1 MRHCTFIGRYFGS
14 ALPVYSDRFTS
25 SCSCSS
31 KFADLCPRKV
41 KFRKA
46 GNAKLDFQNFYGHQR
61 SRFSPSPQRANRPIP
76 KKYLLSYNK
85 SKRLLLRHLFQ
96 FARYT
101 SDCSQYMRQA
111 RTVSTHA
118 VSSADRHLRPDIDTV
133 FARSIATLSPYLL

>member
-14 ALPVYSDRFTS
+14 ALPVYCDRFTS

-46 GNAKLDFQNFYGHQR
+46 GSAKFDFQNFYGHQR
-61 SRFSPSPQRANRPIP
+61 SRIFPGPQRANRPIP
-76 KKYLLSYNK
+76 KKHLRSYNK
-85 SKRLLLRHLFQ
+85 SKRLLLQRLSQ
-96 FARYT
+96 FVRYT
-101 SDCSQYMRQA
+101 SDCSQYMQQA
-111 RTVSTHA
+111 RTVLTHA
-118 VSSADRHLRPDIDTV
+118 VSSVDRHLCPDIDTV